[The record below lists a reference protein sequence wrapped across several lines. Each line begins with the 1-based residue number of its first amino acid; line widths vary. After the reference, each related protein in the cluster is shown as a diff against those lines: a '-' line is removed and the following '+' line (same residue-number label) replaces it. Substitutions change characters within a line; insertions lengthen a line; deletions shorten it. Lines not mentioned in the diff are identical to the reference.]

1 MDPEDPMN
9 IVQSEID
16 ALADT
21 PLLQRAAV
29 PSDLEYMSVPDLIT
43 FTRSLAD
50 LNHVLVDNLNA
61 LVKTSESFA
70 ASVGSIVAMQVE
82 LVERLEADEQ
92 AAAEQASETAA
103 AAGWPESLSGQST
116 TAGEAIREGL
126 AAQCGKR

>member
-29 PSDLEYMSVPDLIT
+29 PPDLEYMSVPDLIT

-103 AAGWPESLSGQST
+103 AADWPDSLRT
-116 TAGEAIREGL
+116 P
-126 AAQCGKR
+126 